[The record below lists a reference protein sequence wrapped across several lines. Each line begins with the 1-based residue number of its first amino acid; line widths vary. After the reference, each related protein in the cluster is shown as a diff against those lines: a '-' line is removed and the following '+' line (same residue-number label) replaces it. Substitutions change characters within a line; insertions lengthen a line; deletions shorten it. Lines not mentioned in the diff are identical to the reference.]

1 MASVLEELTESP
13 PAPLEHPR
21 ETARENSAVTEPAR
35 PTVCE
40 GRPAWPISGLDRS
53 FWVMAGVVSLLIAVV
68 YGPSVGYGFVNWDDP
83 WYVIHNPLIQGWSLE
98 NLWGI
103 ATEVVTR
110 NYAPVTIFSYLLD
123 HTLWGLWPGGYHLT
137 NLLWHALNSLLVF
150 LLVRQVTGRTHWA
163 WPTALLFAIHP
174 VHIESVVWISARKG
188 LLSTAFML
196 VSLLFWLKR
205 KRTAGDELWG
215 TLFFLLAL
223 FSKAV
228 AVVLPAIVLMY
239 DWLVRRKSL
248 AESFSRQFIG
258 LLVALW
264 FTLLTKGAQNTVG
277 GGVRHHFDLNPLQ
290 ILGVDSL
297 LLWQYLRMLV
307 WPVERSVL
315 YDPPIEG
322 LLLPMLLSA
331 VVWGLAGWWLWRQRT
346 RYPLF
351 VFALLSA
358 GVCLAPVLNFIPL
371 TTLINDR
378 YLYLP
383 SIPLFAV
390 AVAGVDLWLAR
401 IRQSLS
407 PQLTAEQT
415 TSPTE
420 PWQQWSQSGRK
431 IQATLWGLALLGC
444 GWLTTQ
450 QLPMWRSDLDLWN
463 HTVQVNPTLP
473 IVHYQHALALWE
485 AGQKQQALEKIDHA
499 LQLPRLDE
507 FDRERFLK
515 KREKYIKELRVES

>member
-13 PAPLEHPR
+13 PAPPEHLQRVLPNR
-21 ETARENSAVTEPAR
+21 PVGSEPDQDS
-35 PTVCE
+35 TSE
-40 GRPAWPISGLDRS
+40 QSWWQDRTLWL
-53 FWVMAGVVSLLIAVV
+53 FAGVVSLLIAVV

-123 HTLWGLWPGGYHLT
+123 HTVWGLWPGGYHLT
-137 NLLWHALNSLLVF
+137 NLLWHAVNSLLVF

-196 VSLLFWLKR
+196 LSLLFWLR
-205 KRTAGDELWG
+205 EERTSRDEWRG

-228 AVVLPAIVLMY
+228 AVVLPVIVLMY
-239 DWLVRRKSL
+239 DWLVRRKTL

-258 LLVALW
+258 LLVAIW
-264 FTLLTKGAQNTVG
+264 FTLLTKGAQNSVG
-277 GGVRHHFDLNPLQ
+277 GGVRHHFGLNPVE

-331 VVWGLAGWWLWRQRT
+331 AVWGLVGLWLWRQRR
-346 RYPLF
+346 RYPLL
-351 VFALLSA
+351 VFALLAA
-358 GVCLAPVLNFIPL
+358 GACLAPVLNFIPL

-383 SIPLFAV
+383 SIPLFAA
-390 AVAGVDLWLAR
+390 AVAGVDLLQAS
-401 IRQSLS
+401 IRNCI
-407 PQLTAEQT
+407 
-415 TSPTE
+415 
-420 PWQQWSQSGRK
+420 SQNPSGR
-431 IQATLWGLALLGC
+431 QATSQAQSMLQEPRSGLKLQAAVWGLALLGC
-444 GWLTTQ
+444 GWLTMQ

-463 HTVQVNPTLP
+463 HTAQVTPTLP

-485 AGQKQQALEKIDHA
+485 SGQHQQALQKLDLA
-499 LQLPRLDE
+499 LQLPRLDD
-507 FDRERFLK
+507 FDRARFEE
-515 KREKYIKELRVES
+515 KRQKFFEELRDEG